1 MRDEMRREIHVHIA
15 HGDDLAGILETTF
28 NLDVGQGSI
37 PGQIDLAFDK
47 SFNEGVIVRI
57 EHPVKIDTV
66 LAEVRLE
73 SAEDTDIGRGCC
85 PTKPHH
91 KSLLLGKNVHDGS
104 TEIQTR

>member
-1 MRDEMRREIHVHIA
+1 MGDKVRREVHIDVP
-15 HGDDLAGILETTF
+15 HGDHLTGILETTLDF
-28 NLDVGQGSI
+28 DVGQGSI

-85 PTKPHH
+85 PAKPP
-91 KSLLLGKNVHDGS
+91 
-104 TEIQTR
+104 